1 MSKKRRIT
9 TIMLFTG
16 ILVSIFTTNSFSHS
30 EVRREI
36 NRCRIE
42 GIVSG
47 IYENFLQLSNGAIE
61 VDISKTVINGNQ
73 TYSLGEGKNLPT
85 TGKVSISSLVPGA
98 HVTVYSN
105 YDDDEYYQPYMVGIN
120 LYPKEGHIT
129 GKILNINYPEK
140 ALNIFSEKVLIS
152 DKTAIQNFEE
162 QHKAIK
168 LTSMEANKYASMD
181 VMIEEKG
188 VVAREIVQFSGR
200 GGIYIS
206 SPITEVN
213 QDTIKLLNNFS
224 ISTKG
229 LIIKSSLEPATQCK
243 SVDVNSLRKGMSVSI
258 FTNQINYDSKGS
270 VNLDGEKIYINLSDE
285 GIIEGFPQEISTEN
299 KTVKI
304 GNQKVFFN
312 AQTLIA
318 KDKQRSLFENLSVEK
333 KIFLIYK
340 VIDGKL
346 IARYVEFINN
356 SSGLQGSNPCSL

>member
-16 ILVSIFTTNSFSHS
+16 ILISIFTTSSFSQS
-30 EVRREI
+30 EVNREI
-36 NRCRIE
+36 NSCRIE

-47 IYENFLQLSNGAIE
+47 VYENFLQLSNGAIE
-61 VDISKTVINGNQ
+61 IDISGATINGNI
-73 TYSLGEGKNLPT
+73 TYSLGEGKNLPV
-85 TGKVSISSLVPGA
+85 TGGVSLSSLVPGA

-105 YDDDEYYQPYMVGIN
+105 YDNDKYFQPYMVGIN
-120 LYPKEGHIT
+120 LSPKEGHIS
-129 GKILNINYPEK
+129 GKILNVNYPAK
-140 ALNIFSEKVLIS
+140 TLNIFSEKVLIS

-168 LTSMEANKYASMD
+168 FSNLEANKHASMD

-188 VVAREIVQFSGR
+188 VVAREIVQFSDGV
-200 GGIYIS
+200 GIHIS

-229 LIIKSSLEPATQCK
+229 LIVKSSLEPATQCK
-243 SVDVNSLRKGMSVSI
+243 SVDFNSLKKGMLVSI
-258 FTNQINYDSKGS
+258 FTNQIKYDSKGN

-285 GIIEGFPQEISTEN
+285 GVIEGFPQEISTEN

-304 GNQKVFFN
+304 GNQEVFFN
-312 AQTLIA
+312 AQTLIT

-340 VIDGKL
+340 VMDGKL
-346 IARYVEFINN
+346 VARHVQFINN
-356 SSGLQGSNPCSL
+356 ASSLQGSNPCSL